1 MQRRNSFVP
10 FFLVF
15 FTLSLLLIFLG
26 RFGIFNGITSL
37 INRGAAP
44 IRISTLNIFGS
55 QNKTIR
61 ELSLENAKLK
71 KESSERNN
79 LILENKALR
88 DQFAKSGSESLNLLP
103 AKVVG
108 YPGFIPGVSMPEYLV
123 LDKGLS
129 DNVKKGSTIII
140 ENYLIGKVI
149 SLTNNFSKVELLNN
163 KNSSFT
169 GEVISTD
176 GAEATGVI
184 IGQNDE
190 MNFENVLLTLS
201 IKKDDLVL
209 TKGDRD
215 LPAGEVDDNGLG
227 YPPDLIVGKII
238 SVEKK
243 SSDLFQKAKVKSFV
257 DFTNLKTVFILR

>member
-1 MQRRNSFVP
+1 MQNRNSFVP

-15 FTLSLLLIFLG
+15 FTISLVLIFIG
-26 RFGIFNGITSL
+26 RFGVLDGFASL

-44 IRISTLNIFGS
+44 IKSSAINIFGY
-55 QNKTIR
+55 QNKNIK
-61 ELSLENAKLK
+61 ELNSENAKLK
-71 KESSERNN
+71 KELSDRQN
-79 LILENKALR
+79 LILENKALK
-88 DQFAKSGSESLNLLP
+88 DQFAKSGSESLELLP

-108 YPGFIPGVSMPEYLV
+108 FPGFIPGKSLPEYLI
-123 LDKGLS
+123 LDKGLNS
-129 DNVKKGSTIII
+129 GVKKGSTIII
-140 ENYLIGKVI
+140 ENYLVGKVI
-149 SLTNNFSKVELLNN
+149 DAKPDFSKVELLNN

-169 GEVISTD
+169 AKVASLD

-184 IGQNDE
+184 KGQNDE
-190 MNFENVLLTLS
+190 MNFENVLLTLT
-201 IKKDDLVL
+201 IRKDDQVL

-215 LPAGEVDDNGLG
+215 ENGVG

-238 SVEKK
+238 TVEKK

>member
-1 MQRRNSFVP
+1 MQKRNSFVP

-26 RFGIFNGITSL
+26 KLGILNGITS
-37 INRGAAP
+37 IVNRGVTP
-44 IRISTLNIFGS
+44 IKTSTLNIFGY
-55 QNKTIR
+55 QNKNIKNI
-61 ELSLENAKLK
+61 SDENARLK
-71 KESSERNN
+71 KELTDRDN

-88 DQFAKSGSESLNLLP
+88 DQFAKSGSESLSLLP
-103 AKVVG
+103 AKVMS
-108 YPGFIPGVSMPEYLV
+108 YPGFIPGSSLPEYLI
-123 LDKGLS
+123 LDKGTL
-129 DNVKKGSTIII
+129 DGVKKGSTVQI

-149 SLTNNFSKVELLNN
+149 EVTNNFSKVELLNN

-169 GEVISTD
+169 AKVASSD

-184 IGQNDE
+184 KGQTDE
-190 MNFENVLLTLS
+190 MNFENVLLTLT
-201 IKKDDLVL
+201 IKNNDLVL
-209 TKGDRD
+209 TKGDKNES
-215 LPAGEVDDNGLG
+215 GVG
-227 YPPDLIVGKII
+227 YPPDLIVGKIT